1 MERMSDIMSNPLF
14 NILNGG
20 NRPGNGAG
28 NMLQQ
33 FQQFRQRMQGV
44 NPQEEVQKLLQSG
57 RISQAQL
64 DKAQQMAQQMQGLFK

>member
-1 MERMSDIMSNPLF
+1 MGNPLF
-14 NILNGG
+14 NLLGGKNNNG
-20 NRPGNGAG
+20 PG

-33 FQQFRQRMQGV
+33 FQQFKKQMRGV

-57 RISQAQL
+57 KISQAQL

>member
-1 MERMSDIMSNPLF
+1 MANSLF

-28 NMLQQ
+28 NMFQQ

-57 RISQAQL
+57 KISQDQL

>member
-1 MERMSDIMSNPLF
+1 MSNPLY
-14 NILNGG
+14 NALNGG

-28 NMLQQ
+28 NILQQ
-33 FQQFRQRMQGV
+33 FQQFKQKMQGV

-64 DKAQQMAQQMQGLFK
+64 NQVQQMAQQMKGLFK

>member
-1 MERMSDIMSNPLF
+1 MANPLF
-14 NILNGG
+14 NALNGG

-33 FQQFRQRMQGV
+33 FHQFRQRMQGV

>member
-1 MERMSDIMSNPLF
+1 MANPLF
-14 NILNGG
+14 NALNGG

-33 FQQFRQRMQGV
+33 FQQFQQRMQGV

-64 DKAQQMAQQMQGLFK
+64 DRVQQMAQQMQGLFK

>member
-1 MERMSDIMSNPLF
+1 MGNPLF
-14 NILNGG
+14 NILNSV

-33 FQQFRQRMQGV
+33 FQQFKKQMQGV

-57 RISQAQL
+57 KISQAQL

>member
-1 MERMSDIMSNPLF
+1 MANPLF

-57 RISQAQL
+57 RISQSQL